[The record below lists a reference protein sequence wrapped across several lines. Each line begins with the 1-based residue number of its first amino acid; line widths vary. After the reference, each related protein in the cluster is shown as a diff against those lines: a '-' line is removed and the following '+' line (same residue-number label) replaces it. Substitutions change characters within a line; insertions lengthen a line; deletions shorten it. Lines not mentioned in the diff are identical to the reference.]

1 MTSAPTRIVVSGP
14 DRYPVIVG
22 RNVLDTIGEL
32 LSGRVERVLII
43 HQRGIDDVVRRVAKS
58 VQQTG
63 VQVRFRPIPNGEES
77 KTAET
82 LARLWKVLGAAGVTR
97 SDAVVAV
104 GGGAATDV
112 GGFAAATWLRGVDV
126 IHVPTTL
133 LGMVDAAVGG
143 KTGINIPEGKNLVGA
158 FHPPAGVVCD
168 LTALRTLPAA
178 DLVAGMAEV
187 VKAGFIARPQ
197 ILDAI
202 EASPEDALRW
212 DSDVLEQLVTDAVR
226 VKADVVGAD
235 LKESYL
241 REVLNYG
248 HTFGH
253 ALEQVERYRRR
264 HGEAVS
270 VGMVFAAELGRRTG
284 PLGEDVV
291 ERHRD
296 ILRTLGLPT
305 TYPAGYWPQL
315 LAAMGRDKKNRGHL
329 MRFVVLA
336 ALAQP
341 VRVDGPPLEVLEECY
356 AAVSE

>member
-1 MTSAPTRIVVSGP
+1 MTGALTRIVVDGP

-22 RNVLDTIGEL
+22 RDVLDTIGEL
-32 LSGRVERVLII
+32 VSGRVERVVII
-43 HQRGIDDVVRRVAKS
+43 HQRGLDDVVRRVARS

-63 VQVRFRPIPNGEES
+63 VQVRYRPIPDGDES
-77 KTAET
+77 KTADT
-82 LARLWKVLGAAGVTR
+82 LIRLWKVLGAAGLTR
-97 SDAVVAV
+97 SDAVVTV

-112 GGFAAATWLRGVDV
+112 GGFAAATWLRGIDV

-168 LTALRTLPAA
+168 LTALRTLPVA

-202 EASPEDALRW
+202 ESSPSDVLRW
-212 DSDVLEQLVTDAVR
+212 DSDVLERLVIDAVR

-253 ALEQVERYRRR
+253 AVEQLERYRRR

-284 PLGEDVV
+284 PLGADVV
-291 ERHRD
+291 QRHRE
-296 ILRTLGLPT
+296 ILRTLGLPI
-305 TYPAGYWPQL
+305 TYPAGHWPQL
-315 LAAMGRDKKNRGHL
+315 LAAMGRDKKNRGHTV
-329 MRFVVLA
+329 RYVVLA

-341 VRVDGPPLEVLEECY
+341 VRVENPPLDVLQECY
-356 AAVSE
+356 EALSE